1 MKAAE
6 AWKKLFQR
14 DHIKEHYYEKIASKT
29 SVGLD
34 KITVDKFESDIDN
47 NVEIIYR
54 KAHNKTYNFTRY
66 KQLLFLKGAKKPP
79 RSVSV
84 PTVRDKLTLSVL
96 NELIVSV
103 YGDDCKTRLPQLIIN
118 EIFSEVDHYEMF
130 IKLDI
135 KSFYASINQDKLVR
149 KVKHRIRK
157 PEILH
162 LIESAIQTESL
173 LIPIKEIKK
182 KEARTLGI
190 PEGLPI
196 SNALANIYLFDLDEK
211 YRSNTNIKY
220 WRFVDDIL
228 ILLNK
233 KDFSKIKKDIADDI
247 EKLKL
252 SFNDKADEG
261 KITDGFEYLGY
272 RISSDLISV
281 RKSSIL
287 KIEQSI
293 QELFGAVKDDN
304 LKYIEWKLNNKI
316 TGFILDTNKYGWLFF
331 YSQITDLNLLFHL
344 DDLVQ
349 KFVVR
354 YKLTGKIKCKKFVR
368 AYHEMRQA
376 LHETQYIPNFDDYSI
391 EQKREILVAVY
402 GEEAYSWNEK
412 SVIQRFNLIMSRE
425 IRDIERDIEN
435 FS

>member
-1 MKAAE
+1 
-6 AWKKLFQR
+6 
-14 DHIKEHYYEKIASKT
+14 
-29 SVGLD
+29 
-34 KITVDKFESDIDN
+34 
-47 NVEIIYR
+47 
-54 KAHNKTYNFTRY
+54 
-66 KQLLFLKGAKKPP
+66 
-79 RSVSV
+79 
-84 PTVRDKLTLSVL
+84 VRDKLTLSVL

-103 YGDDCKTRLPQLIIN
+103 YRDDCKTRLPQLIIN

-135 KSFYASINQDKLVR
+135 KSFYASINQGVLVR
-149 KVKHRIRK
+149 KIKQRIRK

-173 LIPIKEIKK
+173 LIPVKEIKK

-252 SFNDKADEG
+252 SFNDKTDEG

-272 RISSDLISV
+272 RISSDLVTV

-293 QELFGAVKDDN
+293 QELFGAVKDN
-304 LKYIEWKLNNKI
+304 NVKYIEWKLNNKI

-344 DDLVQ
+344 LHSMMRVE
-349 KFVVR
+349 
-354 YKLTGKIKCKKFVR
+354 YLLTFGHKQLSHILDTLPFR
-368 AYHEMRQA
+368 SLF
-376 LHETQYIPNFDDYSI
+376 LH
-391 EQKREILVAVY
+391 L
-402 GEEAYSWNEK
+402 
-412 SVIQRFNLIMSRE
+412 
-425 IRDIERDIEN
+425 
-435 FS
+435 

>member
-1 MKAAE
+1 M
-6 AWKKLFQR
+6 
-14 DHIKEHYYEKIASKT
+14 
-29 SVGLD
+29 
-34 KITVDKFESDIDN
+34 
-47 NVEIIYR
+47 
-54 KAHNKTYNFTRY
+54 
-66 KQLLFLKGAKKPP
+66 
-79 RSVSV
+79 
-84 PTVRDKLTLSVL
+84 

-196 SNALANIYLFDLDEK
+196 SNAIANIYLSDLDEK

-233 KDFSKIKKDIADDI
+233 KDFIPP
-247 EKLKL
+247 
-252 SFNDKADEG
+252 
-261 KITDGFEYLGY
+261 
-272 RISSDLISV
+272 
-281 RKSSIL
+281 
-287 KIEQSI
+287 
-293 QELFGAVKDDN
+293 
-304 LKYIEWKLNNKI
+304 
-316 TGFILDTNKYGWLFF
+316 LD
-331 YSQITDLNLLFHL
+331 S
-344 DDLVQ
+344 
-349 KFVVR
+349 
-354 YKLTGKIKCKKFVR
+354 
-368 AYHEMRQA
+368 
-376 LHETQYIPNFDDYSI
+376 
-391 EQKREILVAVY
+391 
-402 GEEAYSWNEK
+402 
-412 SVIQRFNLIMSRE
+412 
-425 IRDIERDIEN
+425 
-435 FS
+435 